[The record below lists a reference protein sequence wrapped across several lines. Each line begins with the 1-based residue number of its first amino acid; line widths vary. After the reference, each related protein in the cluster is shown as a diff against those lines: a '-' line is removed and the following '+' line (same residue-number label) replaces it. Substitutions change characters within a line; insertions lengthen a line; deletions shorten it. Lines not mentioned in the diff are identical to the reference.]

1 MTRPTPPKTENQHT
15 ETRAQ
20 AALKLAAGGLFYV
33 LFHLRLGRTFGEG
46 AAATI
51 AQMLLT
57 LPYAAGFTLV
67 LLLAYRRLAGGD
79 APFKPDWTRVLR
91 IFFTLGICF
100 ALFFALYEYGGGDP
114 YDPSSGGG
122 FWGDVFRKM
131 RSR

>member
-1 MTRPTPPKTENQHT
+1 MTPKHTENQRT
-15 ETRAQ
+15 ETRLQ
-20 AALKLAAGGLFYV
+20 AALKLAASGFLYL
-33 LFHLRLGRTFGEG
+33 LFHLRLGRTFGQS
-46 AAATI
+46 AAATLE
-51 AQMLLT
+51 QMMLT
-57 LPYAAGFTLV
+57 LPYAAGFTVV
-67 LLLAYRRLAGGD
+67 LLSAYRRLAGGD
-79 APFKPDWTRVLR
+79 APFRPGWTRVLR